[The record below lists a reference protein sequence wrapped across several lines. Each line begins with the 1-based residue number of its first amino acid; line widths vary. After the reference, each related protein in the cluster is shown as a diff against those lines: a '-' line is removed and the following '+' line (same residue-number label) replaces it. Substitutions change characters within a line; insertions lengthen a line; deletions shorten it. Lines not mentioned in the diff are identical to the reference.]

1 MAQLQSKLKKG
12 DEVIVI
18 TGKDAGKKG
27 KITRVITATNKV
39 VVAGLN
45 MVTKH
50 ISQRE
55 AMRLSREPGAIQK
68 EMPIAVSNVMLADP
82 KTGKPTRVGY
92 KLESDGS
99 KVRIAKKSGTVLDT
113 VKTAKGATKKS
124 SAPKAEKKATKA
136 ASKSKAKSE

>member
-12 DEVIVI
+12 DSVIVI
-18 TGKDAGKKG
+18 TGKDAGKTG
-27 KITRVITATNKV
+27 KITKVITATSKV
-39 VVAGLN
+39 VVEGLN

-55 AMRLSREPGAIQK
+55 AMRLSREAGTLQK

-92 KLESDGS
+92 RLEADGS
-99 KVRIAKKSGTVLDT
+99 KVRFAKKSGTVLDV
-113 VKTAKGATKKS
+113 VK
-124 SAPKAEKKATKA
+124 KAEGSAKKPAKA